1 MSKIDLRH
9 IQGQRKLGPF
19 KKPCRNVPSKTDLG
33 VDAWTFETSPR
44 ANTEPHIR
52 DNPLNNFF
60 HSAHSLLK
68 DSGIYCVISLSF
80 SCFILNGGLV
90 LVFSCFIFCC
100 YFFSFPDLYLTNIW
114 SDFGHGHLFWFW
126 FSTWFGLGESA
137 DLVGLLVLSYD
148 YILIQKGVIF
158 HFV

>member
-1 MSKIDLRH
+1 MCIVAL
-9 IQGQRKLGPF
+9 L
-19 KKPCRNVPSKTDLG
+19 
-33 VDAWTFETSPR
+33 
-44 ANTEPHIR
+44 IR

-80 SCFILNGGLV
+80 SCFILNGWLV

-126 FSTWFGLGESA
+126 FSTWFDLDESA
-137 DLVGLLVLSYD
+137 DLVGMLVLSYD

-158 HFV
+158 HFCIIHVHSLISVNNFLICRFKN